1 MSKKEEQLICAI
13 CGKPITDDPYGHNP
27 LPVAEGRCCT
37 ECSKNVVIPT
47 RMFLADFVSVIENE
61 IQRGWYI
68 GSENFKKTYSYDDFN
83 DFEFDVEFDYNT
95 SSCYVEI
102 RKKNKLVGF
111 IGTEPKQEK
120 SPSKIIERTAV
131 KLYDFLKKN
140 SK

>member
-27 LPVAEGRCCT
+27 WPVAEGRCCT
-37 ECSKNVVIPT
+37 ECNKNVVIPT
-47 RMFLADFVSVIENE
+47 RMFIADFASVIGNE

-68 GSENFKKTYSYDDFN
+68 GSENFKKTYSDDDFN

-95 SSCYVEI
+95 SSCSVLI
-102 RKKNKLVGF
+102 RKKNKLVGL

-131 KLYDFLKKN
+131 KLYDFLKKI